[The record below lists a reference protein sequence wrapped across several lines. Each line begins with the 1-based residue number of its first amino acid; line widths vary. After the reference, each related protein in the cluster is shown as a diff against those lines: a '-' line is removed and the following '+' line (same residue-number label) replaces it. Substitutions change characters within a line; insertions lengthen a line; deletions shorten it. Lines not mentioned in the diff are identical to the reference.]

1 MPDVLHTLEV
11 DLASVADDR
20 SYEIHIGR
28 GLIGDAAV
36 WRAATQD
43 RGVVLVTDDQ
53 VGPCMDL
60 P

>member
-11 DLASVADDR
+11 DLSLVADDR

-28 GLIGDAAV
+28 GLIV
-36 WRAATQD
+36 MPSWRAATQD
-43 RGVVLVTDDQ
+43 RGVVLVTDIRS
-53 VGPCMDL
+53 GRCMDL